1 MRWSE
6 RSRLHKK
13 LIVLNG
19 TSVSNPSSELKELCG
34 RKGRK
39 TAKTKGRRTA
49 RKQGLVDPAG
59 PTMAGLQQQ
68 QQGQPGSAPDGIS
81 AHRSGHKPPSLPQ
94 KLSPPDNYL
103 QMKN

>member
-39 TAKTKGRRTA
+39 TAKTKDSKETRPCGPSRTDDGRTA
-49 RKQGLVDPAG
+49 AAAAG
-59 PTMAGLQQQ
+59 PAWVCTRRDFSRQKRTQ
-68 QQGQPGSAPDGIS
+68 APVATPEAIS
-81 AHRSGHKPPSLPQ
+81 T
-94 KLSPPDNYL
+94 
-103 QMKN
+103 

>member
-1 MRWSE
+1 MG
-6 RSRLHKK
+6 RLYQ
-13 LIVLNG
+13 IP
-19 TSVSNPSSELKELCG
+19 TPSSRNSVEEKAE
-34 RKGRK
+34 RPQKPK
-39 TAKTKGRRTA
+39 TA

-59 PTMAGLQQQ
+59 PTTAGLQQQ

-81 AHRSGHKPPSLPQ
+81 ADRSGRKPPLLPQ